1 MESVPEGADVEL
13 RPYTS
18 YPRAE
23 ELNPL
28 NLTPTQKAQYVDYER
43 QLKLMYPNLHKDFI
57 RLAID
62 YYFVRGHEGCEREV
76 ADGKFDNNFV
86 GQDVKSGEV

>member
-1 MESVPEGADVEL
+1 MEIVPEGADVEL

-28 NLTPTQKAQYVDYER
+28 NLTPVQKAQYAEYER
-43 QLKLMYPNLHKDFI
+43 QLKLVYPNLHKDFI
-57 RLAID
+57 KLAID
-62 YYFVRGHEGCEREV
+62 YYFVRGHEECEREV
-76 ADGKFDNNFV
+76 AEGKFDNNFV
-86 GQDVKSGEV
+86 AQGVKSGEA